1 MSLPGVRV
9 VEGHHQRELGPL
21 EPAWE
26 RPPYRA
32 ILMKIGEELRDRY
45 GLPAEFP
52 QELLTL
58 VQVVRMIK
66 ETDGKQ

>member
-1 MSLPGVRV
+1 
-9 VEGHHQRELGPL
+9 
-21 EPAWE
+21 
-26 RPPYRA
+26 
-32 ILMKIGEELRDRY
+32 MKIGEELRDRY